1 MKKSLWLTILLA
13 STVFAQ
19 NHQVIVPVNAA
30 KPVGP
35 YSPGILTSDYLYVSG
50 QGIRDSKNNVPVGVE
65 AQAKQCLENVKAII
79 EAAGLTM
86 QHVVHMQ
93 LYLENLNDFA
103 AVDQVYATY
112 FPNQFPSRVLLG
124 VTKMPTDTTI
134 EMTAVV
140 VRDLNQKKILNLKS
154 LKPLGNAS
162 SAVQVGSRIYLSGI
176 YGNTSGEVEANLK
189 KALSEVKLKTA
200 NVVWRNDYGTSIA
213 VRELPN
219 QAKLAASIIASSQ
232 AIPKVKNNICR
243 IEGQT
248 IYCTAQSGNESGAKS
263 VEEQVKIVMQK
274 LAAGLAAFGSNFSAV
289 TASNVYLDDIKEFK
303 LMNDTY
309 ATFFTNAPP
318 TRTTVQPFPTARQA
332 LVKISV
338 VAVKE

>member
-1 MKKSLWLTILLA
+1 MKIFLLIILLA
-13 STVFAQ
+13 TSVFAQ
-19 NHQVIVPVNAA
+19 SHQVIVPVNAA

-93 LYLENLNDFA
+93 LYLENLSDFA

-112 FPNQFPSRVLLG
+112 FPNQPPARVLLG

-140 VRDLNQKKILNLKS
+140 VRDLKQKKILNLKS
-154 LKPLGNAS
+154 LKPLGIAS

-176 YGNTSGEVEANLK
+176 YGNTSGEVEGNLK
-189 KALSEVKLKTA
+189 KVLSEVKLKTV

-213 VRELPN
+213 MRELPN
-219 QAKLAASIIASSQ
+219 AKFAASVIASNQ
-232 AIPKVKNNICR
+232 AISKVKNNICR
-243 IEGQT
+243 SEGQT
-248 IYCTAQSGNESGAKS
+248 LYCTAQSGNEAGAAS
-263 VEEQVKIVMQK
+263 VEDQVKIVMQK
-274 LAAGLAAFGSNFSAV
+274 LAVGLAAYGTNFSAV

-303 LMNDTY
+303 PMNDTY

-318 TRTTVQPFPTARQA
+318 TRTTVQPFPITRQA
-332 LVKISV
+332 LVKISI
-338 VAVKE
+338 VAVK

>member
-1 MKKSLWLTILLA
+1 MKKPLLLIILLA
-13 STVFAQ
+13 SSVFAQ

-35 YSPGILTSDYLYVSG
+35 YSPGILTSEYLYVSG

-65 AQAKQCLENVKAII
+65 AQTKQCLENVKAII

-93 LYLENLNDFA
+93 LYLENLSDFA

-112 FPNQFPSRVLLG
+112 FPNQPPARVLLG

-140 VRDLNQKKILNLKS
+140 VRDLKQKKILHLKS
-154 LKPLGNAS
+154 LNPLGNAS
-162 SAVQVGSRIYLSGI
+162 SAVQVGSRIYPSGI

-189 KALSEVKLKTA
+189 KVLSEVKLKTA
-200 NVVWRNDYGTSIA
+200 NVVWRNDYGTSIEM
-213 VRELPN
+213 RELPN
-219 QAKLAASIIASSQ
+219 AKFAASVIVSNQ

-243 IEGQT
+243 SEGQT
-248 IYCTAQSGNESGAKS
+248 IYCTAQSGNEAGAAS

-274 LAAGLAAFGSNFSAV
+274 LSAGLAAHGTNFSAV

-303 LMNDTY
+303 LMNDMY

-318 TRTTVQPFPTARQA
+318 TRTTVQPFPTSRKE
-332 LVKISV
+332 LVKISI

>member
-1 MKKSLWLTILLA
+1 
-13 STVFAQ
+13 
-19 NHQVIVPVNAA
+19 
-30 KPVGP
+30 
-35 YSPGILTSDYLYVSG
+35 
-50 QGIRDSKNNVPVGVE
+50 
-65 AQAKQCLENVKAII
+65 
-79 EAAGLTM
+79 M
-86 QHVVHMQ
+86 QHIVHMQ
-93 LYLENLNDFA
+93 LYLENLSDFA

-112 FPNQFPSRVLLG
+112 FPHQFPSRVLLG

-140 VRDLNQKKILNLKS
+140 VRDLKQKKILNLKS

-162 SAVQVGSRIYLSGI
+162 SAVQVGSRIYLSGV
-176 YGNTSGEVEANLK
+176 YGNTSGEVEANLR
-189 KALSEVKLKTA
+189 KALSEIKLKTA

-213 VRELPN
+213 IRELPM
-219 QAKLAASIIASSQ
+219 QAKFAASVIASNQS
-232 AIPKVKNNICR
+232 ILKIKNNICR
-243 IEGQT
+243 SEGQT

-263 VEEQVKIVMQK
+263 VEEQVKSVMQK

-338 VAVKE
+338 IAVK

>member
-1 MKKSLWLTILLA
+1 MKKSLLLIILLA
-13 STVFAQ
+13 ASAFAQ
-19 NHQVIVPVNAA
+19 SHQVIVPMNAA

-35 YSPGILTSDYLYVSG
+35 YSPGILTRDYLYVSG
-50 QGIRDSKNNVPVGVE
+50 QGIRDSKNTVPVGIA

-93 LYLENLNDFA
+93 LYLENLSDFA
-103 AVDQVYATY
+103 AVDQVSATY
-112 FPNQFPSRVLLG
+112 FTNQAPARVLLG
-124 VTKMPTDTTI
+124 VAKMPTDTTI

-140 VRDLNQKKILNLKS
+140 IRDLKKKKILNLKS

-189 KALSEVKLKTA
+189 KVLSEVKLKTA
-200 NVVWRNDYGTSIA
+200 NVVWRNDYSTSITI
-213 VRELPN
+213 RELPD
-219 QAKLAASIIASSQ
+219 QAKFAASVIASNQ
-232 AIPKVKNNICR
+232 AIPKLKNNICR
-243 IEGQT
+243 SEGQT
-248 IYCTAQSGNESGAKS
+248 IYCTAQSGNETGAKS
-263 VEEQVKIVMQK
+263 VEEQVKNVMQK
-274 LAAGLAAFGSNFSAV
+274 LAAGLANHGSNFSAV

-303 LMNDTY
+303 LMNDMY
-309 ATFFTNAPP
+309 ATFFTKTPP
-318 TRTTVQPFPTARQA
+318 TRTTVQPFPTARKA

-338 VAVKE
+338 VAVK